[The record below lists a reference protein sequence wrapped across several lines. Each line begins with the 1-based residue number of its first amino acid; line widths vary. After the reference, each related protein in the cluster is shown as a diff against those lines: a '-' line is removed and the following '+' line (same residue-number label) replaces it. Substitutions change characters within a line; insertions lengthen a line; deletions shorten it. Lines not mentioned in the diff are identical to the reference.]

1 MNNQP
6 SDNESPKDSNAPKSL
21 EDQILKYDMK
31 GMIDELQNEF
41 DAGVYSQELVS
52 QNDISL
58 HFNLKQKK
66 LDLHAR
72 N

>member
-1 MNNQP
+1 M
-6 SDNESPKDSNAPKSL
+6 SL

-31 GMIDELQNEF
+31 AMVDDLQTEF

-52 QNDISL
+52 QNDIGL
-58 HFNLKQKK
+58 LFNLKQKK
-66 LDLHAR
+66 LDIHAR